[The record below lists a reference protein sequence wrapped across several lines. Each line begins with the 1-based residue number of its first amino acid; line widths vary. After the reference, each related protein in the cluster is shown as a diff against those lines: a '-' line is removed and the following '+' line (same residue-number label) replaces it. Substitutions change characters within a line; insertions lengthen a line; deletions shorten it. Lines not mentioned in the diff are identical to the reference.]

1 LRNTTSKRRPGKAD
15 PVAPSDSSGEPASA
29 PIRVLH
35 AAAELYPW
43 VKTGGLGDVIAALPP
58 ALAAL
63 GSDVRL
69 VLPGFTPF
77 LDAFELTEIARLR
90 TPFAVE
96 RVRIALARLPDSAVA
111 AYLVDHP
118 AFYDRPGTPYQ
129 APDGSDWP
137 DNHRRFALLG
147 WAAAALAQGADP
159 AWRPDL
165 LHCHDWHA
173 GLAPAYL
180 RAQGAAGPSVFTV
193 HNIAYQ
199 GFFPASFFGDLA
211 LPPDFFSVDGVEFY
225 GGLAL
230 IKAGLFYADR
240 LTTVS
245 PTYAREIQTPAF
257 GWGLDGLL
265 RTRAGDLTGILNGV
279 DPAIWSPE
287 DDPLLPVPFSADE
300 DGIAD
305 KADLKDALAR
315 RFGLDEAESGGP
327 LFGAVTRL
335 TPQKGL
341 DLLLAALPGLIEA
354 GGRLVLLGS
363 GDTALEAGFR
373 AAEQT
378 YAGRVGVEIGY
389 DDALSHLI
397 IGGSDSILV
406 PSRFEPCGL
415 TQLYALRY
423 GSPPVVRRTGGLAD
437 TVVDATAVTLADGTA
452 TGFAFDDETP
462 EGLLGA
468 ARRAIA
474 LYADRAAWRKLMR
487 RAMTG
492 DFSWTASARQYRALY
507 RELVSAS

>member
-1 LRNTTSKRRPGKAD
+1 M
-15 PVAPSDSSGEPASA
+15 
-29 PIRVLH
+29 RVLH
-35 AAAELYPW
+35 VAAELYPW
-43 VKTGGLGDVIAALPP
+43 VKTGGLGDVMSALPP
-58 ALAAL
+58 ALRAL
-63 GSDVRL
+63 GTDVRL
-69 VLPGFTPF
+69 VLPGFTEF
-77 LDAFELTEIARLR
+77 LDALALTEIARLR

-96 RVRIALARLPDSAVA
+96 RVRIALARLSDSPVA

-159 AWRPDL
+159 EWRPDL
-165 LHCHDWHA
+165 LHGHDWHA

-180 RAQGAAGPSVFTV
+180 RAQGAAVPSVFTV
-193 HNIAYQ
+193 HNLAYQ
-199 GFFPASFFGDLA
+199 GFFPASLFGDLA
-211 LPPDFFSVDGVEFY
+211 LPPGFFATDGVEFY
-225 GGLAL
+225 GGLAF

-257 GWGLDGLL
+257 GVGLDGLL

-279 DPAIWSPE
+279 DPAVWSPE
-287 DDPLLPVPFSADE
+287 NDPFLPVPYSAD
-300 DGIAD
+300 DDDLAD
-305 KADLKDALAR
+305 KADAKEALTR
-315 RFGLDEAESGGP
+315 RFGLDEVAKDGP

-341 DLLLAALPGLIEA
+341 DLLLAALPGLLA
-354 GGRLVLLGS
+354 LGGRLVLLGS
-363 GDTALEAGFR
+363 GDAGLEAGFR
-373 AAEQT
+373 AAAQT
-378 YAGRVGVEIGY
+378 YRGKVGVEIGY
-389 DDALSHLI
+389 DEALSHLI

-415 TQLYALRY
+415 TQLFALRY

-437 TVVDATAVTLADGTA
+437 TVADATVASLADGIA

-462 EGLLGA
+462 DALLGA
-468 ARRAIA
+468 VRRAVA
-474 LYADRAAWRKLMR
+474 LYSDRAAWRRLMR
-487 RAMTG
+487 RAMTS
-492 DFSWTASARQYRALY
+492 DFSWTAAARQYQALY
-507 RELVSAS
+507 RELEHDRFRLKRSRRFEA